1 MKKIFLS
8 VVLASLLLM
17 NFPVFSSSDKWVVVY
32 TGYLKP
38 GDILSVGDYTI
49 TVRQSIYGSPY
60 IFIKKGSEWGTF
72 FKADFGASLEY
83 ENIRVTPGS
92 YDSEKGLFVVVNYKV
107 TSEEHKAKPGLYFKG
122 FEILN
127 VTNST
132 VKIKYS
138 GKILTLLAN
147 SSARIGSYL
156 LEFTGSTVVLYE
168 LPKVVV
174 STSGAELVVS
184 FPYREITVF
193 PGETIQLPVFVT
205 NNGSEKVTVKAGI
218 LSAPADW
225 DVGLY
230 YQGVE
235 IGSMDL
241 EGKSTLSLELRI
253 SIPQNASGVHY
264 IKFSINDEIFT
275 LKVKVKEPK
284 GVEEGVKVYT
294 PILVQEV
301 EAGESARFPLVIS
314 TPYDANISISL
325 HAPTNWKAYSTYQ
338 NMRVSEVSL
347 RKGES
352 VVFDVVVEVPRN
364 ADLGAHEIKVGI
376 AVEGSQ
382 GSITKDITFV
392 INVYKTYKGQKATL
406 KLAVVDDSGMPVP
419 KATVKIENETY
430 GTDINGLLEVELD
443 PGEYKVVVAKD
454 GFEKAE
460 EDVKLEDGEVK
471 ELKIM
476 IRKEAYYFVVDTES
490 DVYPIT
496 LGSVSSPFAITIENL
511 GRNDDEYKLGI
522 SGLPSNWN
530 AMFTQSP
537 ESTLQ
542 LTKIKVEAGKSET
555 IYLKVYP
562 SLNAKPGKYNIT
574 LIVRSSSGL
583 VKEVPIKIDL
593 TGIYQMDV
601 NLMNYRL
608 TITAGEE
615 RETTINIYNFGTAPI
630 TNIRISASAPKGWE
644 VYVEPQS
651 IPILDPKKPTSAMI
665 RIKVP
670 KGTPAGDYRVRITV
684 KSDQQEWNDSIRV
697 VVRQKSTSAYIGI
710 FLLILAFVGVI
721 LMIRRVG
728 RR

>member
-8 VVLASLLLM
+8 IILVSLLLV
-17 NFPVFSSSDKWVVVY
+17 NFPVLSSSDKWVVVY

-49 TVRQSIYGSPY
+49 TVKQSIDGSPY
-60 IFIKKGSEWGTF
+60 IFIKKGTEWGTF

-83 ENIRVTPGS
+83 ENIKVTPGS
-92 YDSEKGLFVVVNYKV
+92 YDSEKGLFIVVNYKV
-107 TSEEHKAKPGLYFKG
+107 AGEEHKAEPGLYFKG

-127 VTNST
+127 VTNNT

-138 GKILTLLAN
+138 REILTLPVN

-156 LEFTGSTVVLYE
+156 LEFTGSTIVLYE
-168 LPKVVV
+168 LPKIVV

-184 FPYREITVF
+184 FPYREITVS
-193 PGETIQLPVFVT
+193 PGETVQLPVLVT
-205 NNGSEKVTVKAGI
+205 NNGSEKTTVKAAI

-241 EGKSTLSLELRI
+241 EAKSTLSLELRL

-264 IKFSINDEIFT
+264 IKFSLNDKTLT
-275 LKVKVKEPK
+275 LKVTVKGLSE
-284 GVEEGVKVYT
+284 VEEVKVYT

-314 TPYDANISISL
+314 TPYDVNISLSIQ
-325 HAPTNWKAYSTYQ
+325 PPVDWKAYSTYQ

-352 VVFDVVVEVPRN
+352 AAFDVVVEVPRN
-364 ADLGAHEIKVGI
+364 ADLGTHEVKVRVT
-376 AVEGSQ
+376 VESSQ
-382 GSITKDITFV
+382 EIITKDLVFV

-406 KLAVVDDSGMPVP
+406 KLMVVDDSGMPVP
-419 KATVKIENETY
+419 KATVKIGNETY
-430 GTDINGLLEVELD
+430 GTDINGILEVELN
-443 PGEYKVVVAKD
+443 PGEYKVVVTKD

-460 EDVKLEDGEVK
+460 ENVKLEDGEVK

-496 LGSVSSPFAITIENL
+496 LGSASSPFAITIENL
-511 GRNDDEYKLGI
+511 GRNDDEYKLSI
-522 SGLPSNWN
+522 LGLPSNWN

-537 ESTLQ
+537 ESALQ
-542 LTKIKVEAGKSET
+542 ITKIKVEAGKSET
-555 IYLKVYP
+555 VYLKVYP

-574 LIVRSSSGL
+574 LVVRSSSGL
-583 VKEVPIKIDL
+583 VKKVPIKIDL

-615 RETTINIYNFGTAPI
+615 RETTISIYNFGTAPI

-651 IPILDPKKPTSAMI
+651 IPILDPKKSTSAVI
-665 RIKVP
+665 KIKVP
-670 KGTPAGDYRVRITV
+670 KGTPAGDYRVRITI
-684 KSDQQEWNDSIRV
+684 KSDQQEWSDSIRV
-697 VVRQKSTSAYIGI
+697 VVRQKSTFAYIGLL
-710 FLLILAFVGVI
+710 LLILAFLSVI